1 MEVVLIVIAI
11 ILAILFAIK
20 IDHNS
25 KKADET
31 IKVKIKL
38 LPGGKMPRKMT
49 NGAAAYDCYAR
60 SSRILDDWGNITN
73 SINFTQIKYDLG
85 FALELPDGYC
95 AKIIPRSSVVKTRLR
110 LANNIG
116 LIDADYRG
124 EISAV
129 FDYINSEN
137 PDKSIYLKGDRV
149 CQLLIEKVEKTSL
162 VKVKELSKTKR
173 GHGGYGSTGN

>member
-11 ILAILFAIK
+11 ILVILFIIK
-20 IDHNS
+20 LDHNS
-25 KKADET
+25 KKADEPV
-31 IKVKIKL
+31 KVKIKL

-149 CQLLIEKVEKTSL
+149 CQLLIEKVEDIQLNETL
-162 VKVKELSKTKR
+162 ELSDTDR
-173 GHGGYGSTGN
+173 GSGGYGSTGR

>member
-1 MEVVLIVIAI
+1 METALITIAI
-11 ILAILFAIK
+11 ILAILIAIK
-20 IDHNS
+20 LDHNS
-25 KKADET
+25 KKTNET
-31 IKVKIKL
+31 VKVKIKL

-60 SSRILDDWGNITN
+60 SSKVLDDWGKETN

-85 FALELPDGYC
+85 FALEIPNGYC
-95 AKIIPRSSVVKTRLR
+95 VKIIPRSSVVKTRLR

-116 LIDADYRG
+116 LIDTDYRG

-137 PDKSIYLKGDRV
+137 PDKSIHLKGDRV
-149 CQLLIEKVEKTSL
+149 CQLLIEKLENTSL
-162 VKVKELSKTKR
+162 VKVKELSETKR
-173 GHGGYGSTGN
+173 GSKGYGSTGN